1 MKLLV
6 DTNIILDILCKREGF
21 FENSLQSLEKA
32 LTHDMPMISS
42 SSITDIYYII
52 RKSLGSDIAKE
63 KLKELISMVK
73 VMDTRESDIEKALNC
88 NISDFEDAV
97 VSMIAKRAKC
107 KYILTRNINDF
118 KNSEVPAILPSEF
131 IKK

>member
-21 FENSLQSLEKA
+21 FENSLQALEKA
-32 LTHDMPMISS
+32 LTHNMPMISS

-52 RKSLGSDIAKE
+52 RKNLGSDIAKE

>member
-21 FENSLQSLEKA
+21 FENSLQALEKA
-32 LTHDMPMISS
+32 LTHNMPMISS